1 MPSSRYRFV
10 MFFCR
15 FHCCFIHERG
25 SGPPISA
32 PYSFCLGIVCRHHNE
47 KKTTTK
53 VGGKSG
59 EDWGRKRERERQ
71 GERTTRV
78 KSMMNQEKGVV
89 PTALPLQPISRIR
102 GRAGVDRV
110 VTGLGNIEPI
120 LDPVYIEAMVERL
133 LRVQCALYTVCFT
146 HPRDQVRS
154 AGPLNQF
161 LIVLSSSPNFS
172 KTLYLH
178 QPKHDGGVSSNGDGG
193 GGEGL
198 GVNGVV
204 FVGMVWIFYVRAC
217 VRRKGWKGEYIY

>member
-1 MPSSRYRFV
+1 MNVGAARQYLPRTRFALV
-10 MFFCR
+10 LCAATTKR
-15 FHCCFIHERG
+15 
-25 SGPPISA
+25 
-32 PYSFCLGIVCRHHNE
+32 
-47 KKTTTK
+47 KKQQQK

-78 KSMMNQEKGVV
+78 KSMMNQEKGAV

-133 LRVQCALYTVCFT
+133 LRVQCALYTVYFAPSRFT

-172 KTLYLH
+172 KTLYLT
-178 QPKHDGGVSSNGDGG
+178 QTQ
-193 GGEGL
+193 
-198 GVNGVV
+198 
-204 FVGMVWIFYVRAC
+204 A
-217 VRRKGWKGEYIY
+217 

>member
-1 MPSSRYRFV
+1 MP
-10 MFFCR
+10 
-15 FHCCFIHERG
+15 
-25 SGPPISA
+25 PPQ
-32 PYSFCLGIVCRHHNE
+32 RE
-47 KKTTTK
+47 KNNN
-53 VGGKSG
+53 KSG
-59 EDWGRKRERERQ
+59 RQKWGGLGEEARARETGRENHTCQINDESEEGCCANCIASPTHLAYQ
-71 GERTTRV
+71 GER
-78 KSMMNQEKGVV
+78 G
-89 PTALPLQPISRIR
+89 
-102 GRAGVDRV
+102 GDRV

-178 QPKHDGGVSSNGDGG
+178 QPKHDGGVSSYGDGG

-217 VRRKGWKGEYIY
+217 VRRKGWKGEGCFEGV

>member
-10 MFFCR
+10 MFFCI

-32 PYSFCLGIVCRHHNE
+32 PYSFCLGIVCRHHKE

-53 VGGKSG
+53 SGRQKWGGLGEEARARETGRENHACQINDASG
-59 EDWGRKRERERQ
+59 EGCCANCIASPTHLAYQ
-71 GERTTRV
+71 GER
-78 KSMMNQEKGVV
+78 G
-89 PTALPLQPISRIR
+89 A
-102 GRAGVDRV
+102 DRV

-133 LRVQCALYTVCFT
+133 LRVQCALYTVYFAPSRFT

-172 KTLYLH
+172 KTLYLT
-178 QPKHDGGVSSNGDGG
+178 QTQ
-193 GGEGL
+193 
-198 GVNGVV
+198 
-204 FVGMVWIFYVRAC
+204 A
-217 VRRKGWKGEYIY
+217 